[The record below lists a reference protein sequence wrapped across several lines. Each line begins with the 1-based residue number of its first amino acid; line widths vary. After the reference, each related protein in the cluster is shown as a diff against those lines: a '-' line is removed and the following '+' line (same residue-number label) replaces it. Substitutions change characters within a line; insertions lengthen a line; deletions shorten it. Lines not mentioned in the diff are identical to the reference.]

1 MTSEQRNSNAL
12 ISQSL
17 SMPLAPESPSG
28 SIYEELGNDADNH
41 HPAVFDNETG
51 SLGLDD
57 LGDSLDHSAE
67 NTSIL

>member
-1 MTSEQRNSNAL
+1 
-12 ISQSL
+12 
-17 SMPLAPESPSG
+17 MPLAPESPSG